1 MAGDYLLFL
10 LILIPFLGGLLCYLT
25 GRTFGQKGSFCSSP
39 MVWCG
44 VVLTGIETVSFA
56 LLFGLQW
63 AGGGNLSW
71 EFIWE
76 GFCGMGLHLCLDGFR
91 ALYCLVASFMW
102 SATMLFNG
110 EYMKDYHSRERYM
123 LFTLFTLGATVGVF
137 LSADLFTAFIF
148 FEIMSF
154 TSYTWVAHEETGQ
167 ALRAAET
174 YLAVA
179 VIGGLVMLMGLF
191 ILYHELGTLEIGK
204 LAAAASAAGGL
215 SSQEQD
221 ARYGRIMIGAIC
233 VLFGYGAKAGVFP
246 LHIWLPKAHPVAPAP
261 ASALLSGILTKAGIF
276 GVLVMSCQLLYG
288 NGAWGSLILLLGVL
302 TMFTGALLAL
312 FSVNLKRTLACSS
325 VSQIG
330 FILVGI
336 GMQGLLG
343 GTSEGAEAANLAI
356 RGSLLH
362 MVNHS
367 LIKLVLF
374 MAAGVVFMN
383 LLELDLNR
391 IRGFGRKKTALKL
404 CFGMGALGIGG
415 IPLWNGYLSKTLLH
429 ESIVEYRVLLAE
441 GAFAGNFVM
450 GNAGMGAVEWIF
462 LISGGMTV
470 AYMLKLYIC
479 LFVEKNQDRALQEKY
494 DGMRNY
500 MNRAS
505 CVALGGGAVLLPLL
519 GMLPYLVTDRL
530 ADLSSSFLHAQIPGH
545 HVAYFSFGN
554 LKGALISIGIGAAVY
569 LFVIRKGLMAGK
581 GEGKRYADRWPSWL
595 DLENLIYRPILA
607 DLLPVICGSLCRIAD
622 RFLDF
627 LIVLLRKTLYRD
639 SKIPHELEE
648 GNFMTHMAGSFLDG
662 ITGYF
667 NRPDATKEEEKEV
680 EDRRGYQSGK
690 YEHKLAMVFED
701 MSENRMIIARSL
713 SFGLFLAS
721 LGLLLTLVYMLF

>member
-10 LILIPFLGGLLCYLT
+10 LILLPFLGGLLCWAT
-25 GRTFGQKGSFCSSP
+25 GRAFGQRGSFCSAP

-44 VVLTGIETVSFA
+44 VALTGIEAISFA

-63 AGGGNLSW
+63 AEGGNLGW
-71 EFIWE
+71 DFIWE

-102 SATMLFNG
+102 LATMLFNG
-110 EYMKDYHSRERYM
+110 EYMKDYRNRERYM

-137 LSADLFTAFIF
+137 LSADLYTAFIF

-154 TSYTWVAHEETGQ
+154 TSYTWVAHEETGE

-191 ILYHELGTLEIGK
+191 VLYHELGTLEISK
-204 LAAAASAAGGL
+204 LSAAVSAAEGL
-215 SSQEQD
+215 SARERD
-221 ARYGRIMIGAIC
+221 ARYGRIVAGAVC

-343 GTSEGAEAANLAI
+343 GMSSGEEAAGLAI

-383 LLELDLNR
+383 LHELDLNK

-404 CFGMGALGIGG
+404 CFLMGALGIGG
-415 IPLWNGYLSKTLLH
+415 IPLWNGYISKTLLH
-429 ESIVEYRVLLAE
+429 ESIVEYRSLLAE
-441 GAFAGNFVM
+441 GALQGGYVM
-450 GNAGMGAVEWIF
+450 GSAVMGAVEWIF

-470 AYMLKLYIC
+470 AYMLKLYLCI
-479 LFVEKNQDRALQEKY
+479 FVEKNGDDALQEKY
-494 DGMRNY
+494 DGMKNY
-500 MNRAS
+500 MDRTS
-505 CVALGGGAVLLPLL
+505 CAALGGSAVLLPLL
-519 GMLPYLVTDRL
+519 GMLPHPVTDRL
-530 ADLSSSFLHAQIPGH
+530 ADLSSAFLHARTGYG
-545 HVAYFSFGN
+545 VAYFSLGN
-554 LKGALISIGIGAAVY
+554 LKGALISIGIGAALY
-569 LFVIRKGLMAGK
+569 LILIRKGLMAGE
-581 GEGKRYADRWPSWL
+581 GRGKRYADRWPVWL
-595 DLENLIYRPILA
+595 DLENLIYRPLLTDI
-607 DLLPVICGSLCRIAD
+607 LPVICGSLCRIAD
-622 RFLDF
+622 RSLDF
-627 LIVLLRKTLYRD
+627 LIVLLRRTLYRD

-648 GNFMTHMAGSFLDG
+648 GNFITHMAGSLLDG
-662 ITGYF
+662 ITDYF
-667 NRPDATKEEEKEV
+667 NRPDATKEEEREL
-680 EDRRGYQSGK
+680 EERRGYRSGK
-690 YEHKLAMVFED
+690 YEHRLAMAFED
-701 MSENRMIIARSL
+701 MSENQMIIARSL

-721 LGLLLTLVYMLF
+721 LGLLLTLVYLLF